1 MFADKGTVLK
11 VISVPK
17 ERWNNME
24 DLLLEELEVF
34 KVRPLDTTVLTSYD
48 ITTLYDPKP
57 SKLCNFALSMHNN
70 RHIITIAVWFSFPLR
85 MPHPSS
91 TCRSPPNAYVYN
103 SISQSTP
110 RWLIPLIDSIESIN
124 AGDLT
129 VTPWILWTG
138 PVSLACCHMTA
149 GSVCPTAT
157 AVRGLG
163 HGHRPGAPPPL
174 QRLWEG
180 LRRVLPGP
188 GPLLRL
194 GRHLLHAL
202 PAQHQ
207 EVRVWMS

>member
-1 MFADKGTVLK
+1 MMVFTIIFSFFGQNNYMSINSNKCTTINGSSSVMFTDKGTVLK

-48 ITTLYDPKP
+48 ITTLYDPKH
-57 SKLCNFALSMHNN
+57 SKLCNFALSMYNN

-110 RWLIPLIDSIESIN
+110 R
-124 AGDLT
+124 
-129 VTPWILWTG
+129 
-138 PVSLACCHMTA
+138 
-149 GSVCPTAT
+149 
-157 AVRGLG
+157 
-163 HGHRPGAPPPL
+163 
-174 QRLWEG
+174 
-180 LRRVLPGP
+180 
-188 GPLLRL
+188 
-194 GRHLLHAL
+194 
-202 PAQHQ
+202 
-207 EVRVWMS
+207 